1 VDSLEIRDV
10 PVEEPDAK
18 GLIDE
23 LSDFLERVTGRSGRA
38 SFDASDVEG
47 PRAAFVVAYDARGP
61 VGCGGIRPLGDDV
74 AEVKRVYSRR
84 RGEGVGGRV
93 LVALEARARAFGY
106 GRLVVETG
114 RSNAGAVRFYLAH
127 GYIEREGYGRYRG
140 RPESVCF
147 EKELL
152 VRGSSTP

>member
-1 VDSLEIRDV
+1 MDSLEIRDV
-10 PVEEPDAK
+10 PVEEPDAE

-114 RSNAGAVRFYLAH
+114 RPNAGAVHFYLTH
-127 GYIEREGYGRYRG
+127 GYVEREGYGQYRG
-140 RPESVCF
+140 QPESVCF
-147 EKELL
+147 EKEL
-152 VRGSSTP
+152 RACGSSTP